1 MRVLTGPKT
10 WLYHAGTQSLGLL
23 LAVIGAGMGI
33 WIAMTTDQVRP
44 SKENMGFIKQVHAL
58 TNSQLDTAHA
68 ILGLLLFASIWLI
81 AFGGMLQHM
90 AFRKYKRRTSIGHIH
105 MWAARVV
112 LTLAFVNGG
121 LGLALAGS
129 GTGEKAAYGVVA
141 VLVWVAWMGI
151 TFFWKGGNK
160 H

>member
-1 MRVLTGPKT
+1 MKP
-10 WLYHAGTQSLGLL
+10 
-23 LAVIGAGMGI
+23 
-33 WIAMTTDQVRP
+33 P
-44 SKENMGFIKQVHAL
+44 SHQKRQRTKNPIP
-58 TNSQLDTAHA
+58 QLDTAHA
-68 ILGLLLFASIWLI
+68 ILGLFLFASIWLI

-90 AFRKYKRRTSIGHIH
+90 AFRKYKRRTIIGHIH
-105 MWAARVV
+105 MWAARAV

-141 VLVWVAWMGI
+141 ALVWVAWMGI